1 MINKK
6 DIRNYEVSIWT
17 LQDSFITVLKP
28 FNLEN
33 KGAIQEPKM
42 ELKDDGDNTFS
53 FKIPMY
59 IKENSNVDEEPYFKK
74 NSELKEN
81 PIWYN
86 VRNGNIVANMRKI
99 KVIFNKNIPNKEKI
113 FEFIIT
119 NVKET
124 HNNFEKNCEVSCEGL
139 AFHEL
144 GKQGYN
150 ISLLHKDYLEDLSKW
165 NEKQEGLMPIENI
178 NYWIEKVL
186 KNSYWDY
193 EINMDWSLYNNSWD
207 KHKVYKEPYVSSW
220 DIVSNGKE
228 EILIPSTTV
237 LDGSQLEK
245 ILPMEEKES
254 NRYNLLQ
261 KIAETFEVYCKFEYS
276 YDDNYHIID
285 RKVIFYNNFINEQD
299 GIIDLNYGYDTTQI
313 TREMDSI
320 DLVSKMFVQKLSD
333 SGTFAGEI
341 NLSDSAANLAL
352 ENYILNFDYLYKIG
366 TIAED
371 QYQEIKNY
379 QRDLYKINS
388 EILNQSYQQL
398 YYNYKKPLLEA
409 KKTVLES
416 FEKEALTRIANF
428 NSQLIAIGNG
438 NVDPSYTDINPLSF
452 LVIFDEARQDY
463 YIIMN
468 RAFGELNQNSF
479 RLYKEKNNNT
489 GEVIPNSLI
498 SSEDIS
504 FEKDS
509 DGLVT
514 KIRIRILPS
523 NISYVYA
530 TFSYKPNVPT
540 KKMLQLWGSQLKD
553 AQDNIINVTNKINDI
568 EEIINNYNDFKD
580 AQLKEKE
587 EKIVNFERLM
597 GAALREGTW
606 TPEDNYAS
614 CQSNH
619 IFLLNDFFNNSSEN
633 ENVGFTWDKVLFEDN
648 VLNFELK
655 IDYYYYLENEM
666 RYYPCILLND
676 DIINQLRGKNNIHF
690 VYRNCYWLD
699 GERHDPTK
707 NYYLSINTEEGC
719 QFIFLKNDRTNEIKP
734 ALIITGAK
742 NIIDT
747 KIDSILYRTFDQIK
761 QQARLSEI
769 TYDSTNGDMIETE
782 IISDLTNYW
791 ANFDQEKYSIVYP
804 RFYNTYFNFLTTT
817 PINMIYCGETAL
829 EKDKDYHL
837 LFRTNQN
844 GKIGH
849 YLTIKPEVAIFNLH
863 KNYKFCYA
871 LSTAADAIYLDA
883 LKIMKENSS
892 PKVSYSI
899 TPLIKNID
907 FIREVYN
914 KIGQLVHINDI
925 ELKFEN
931 VQGYIS
937 EVNLNLDK
945 PWEDTYTIKNYKTKF
960 EDLFS
965 SIVAQTQS
973 MQRNS
978 QAFTMASNLFD
989 SKGNIDSEILNSSIQ
1004 NAGTVNTFGLLTN
1017 DSALAIPIE
1026 SDAVRIINGD
1036 IGLAFPKTD
1045 NIESIILN
1053 NNIGLRIDGLM
1064 RRLEDN
1070 GDYTSIPS
1078 YFRVTNGSMGFFKK
1092 NTDHGQDEG
1101 MLYFDALKG
1110 DMALKGGLY
1119 AKWGWF
1125 GGENGWIIGDGDF
1138 HSINNK
1144 AIFTAGESLT
1154 SPTIELFNDENEA
1167 ILKFNDNNL
1176 YIKGAIT
1183 ADTGYIGGETGWVIK
1198 PNLLYSSSLGE
1209 FNNGRLDWWDTNA
1222 NDFKGG
1228 IYLKNNINTSEL
1240 GIYTK
1245 GMEEPLVKLVGG
1257 ENIDTPFIIGDDN
1270 SGIQLKYD
1278 LLNRQTSLI
1287 VKGEIEAILGNIG
1300 GWIIGSE
1307 GLSKTSRNF
1316 YYNYE
1321 FDTYTILK
1329 LNNDINSVEQLSNI
1343 AFEVSQI
1350 KHSRNKNTDSYG
1362 NRFYVTYEGYLY
1374 ASNAEIE
1381 GSIIATNGKIGDWFL
1396 FDQVLSSV
1404 DKTTYLNANPNVSDI
1419 AFSAGSGNFYV
1430 KHNGYLYASDV
1441 DITGN
1446 ITASSLSIKGE
1457 DFDYYI
1463 GKINDDINGV
1473 SSQIADTNGNV
1484 NKLTITSE
1492 SLQSQISTIQGDYTT
1507 LNDIVQGP
1515 QGITMAVTSINNTI
1529 KDGVPKVSASGIT
1542 IQDNSIDIA
1551 STGTI
1556 TIASSNNLTISSGN
1570 FKINNDSVEITGNI
1584 YTTGGSIAGWTIT
1597 DNWIQKTN
1605 TIGDTTY
1612 TASLNNYGAWA
1623 AGDMPGG
1630 WAFLCQ
1636 ASSPSRFAYVGIGWD
1651 GSLSANNVNLTGAI
1665 TATSGYIANWIINGN
1680 YIKAGSGKSY
1690 FCLDSGSNASH
1701 RMWFGAEDWNAAPFQ
1716 VKTDGSV
1723 ILSGASIKGDTTINL
1738 SSQGS
1743 LFIGDG
1749 TNMSDSKN
1757 YLRMEAHTW
1766 NDGDGLII
1774 ENEQEPKTF
1783 AIKSSNGDGS
1793 IYSAIRVSYQQ
1804 ISIYHVENGV
1814 VTKSIIVGKQ

>member
-59 IKENSNVDEEPYFKK
+59 IKENSNIDEEPYFKK

-99 KVIFNKNIPNKEKI
+99 KVIFNKNIPDKEKI

-150 ISLLHKDYLEDLSKW
+150 ISLLHDDYL
-165 NEKQEGLMPIENI
+165 QELYNWYKDQTGPMPIENI

-186 KNSYWDY
+186 KNSYWNY
-193 EINMDWSLYNNSWD
+193 EIDMDWSLYNNSWD
-207 KHKVYKEPYVSSW
+207 KHKVYKGPYVSSW
-220 DIVSNGKE
+220 NIISNGEE
-228 EILIPSTTV
+228 EILTPSTTI
-237 LDGSQLEK
+237 LDSSQLEK

-320 DLVSKMFVQKLSD
+320 DLVSKMFVQNLKD
-333 SGTFAGEI
+333 SGTFSGEI
-341 NLSDSAANLAL
+341 KISDSAANLAL

-371 QYQEIKNY
+371 QYQEIKDY
-379 QRDLYKINS
+379 QRDLHKINS
-388 EILNQSYQQL
+388 EILKQSYQQL

-416 FEKEALTRIANF
+416 FEKEASTRIANF

-514 KIRIRILPS
+514 KVRIKTLSS

-553 AQDNIINVTNKINDI
+553 AQDNIENITNKINDI

-587 EKIVNFERLM
+587 KKIINFERLM

-619 IFLLNDFFNNSSEN
+619 IFLLNDFLNNSSEN

-648 VLNFELK
+648 ILDAELK

-676 DIINQLRGKNNIHF
+676 DIIDQLRGKNNIHF

-699 GERHDPTK
+699 GDRHDPTK
-707 NYYLSINTEEGC
+707 NYYLSINTEEDC
-719 QFIFLKNDRTNEIKP
+719 QFAFLRNDKTNEIKP
-734 ALIITGAK
+734 ALIIVGAK
-742 NIIDT
+742 NVIDT
-747 KIDSILYRTFDQIK
+747 KIDSILYKTFDQIK

-791 ANFDQEKYSIVYP
+791 VNFDQEKYSIVYP

-829 EKDKDYHL
+829 EKDKDYYI

-883 LKIMKENSS
+883 LKVMKENSS

-899 TPLIKNID
+899 TPLLKNID
-907 FIREVYN
+907 FIKEVYN

-989 SKGNIDSEILNSSIQ
+989 SRGNINSEILNSSIQ
-1004 NAGTVNTFGLLTN
+1004 NAGTINTFGLLTN
-1017 DSALAIPIE
+1017 NSTLAIPIE

-1078 YFRVTNGSMGFFKK
+1078 YFRVTNGAMGFFKK
-1092 NTDHGQDEG
+1092 GTDHGQDEG

-1125 GGENGWIIGDGDF
+1125 GGENGWIIGDGEF

-1154 SPTIELFNDENEA
+1154 SPTIELFNNENEA
-1167 ILKFNDNNL
+1167 ILKFNNNNL

-1257 ENIDTPFIIGDDN
+1257 ENIDTPFIIGDNN
-1270 SGIQLKYD
+1270 SGIKLKYN
-1278 LLNRQTSLI
+1278 LLNKQTSLI
-1287 VKGEIEAILGNIG
+1287 VKGEIEATLGHIG
-1300 GWIIGSE
+1300 GWKISSE
-1307 GLSKTSRNF
+1307 GLSKISDYF
-1316 YYNYE
+1316 YYDSE
-1321 FDTYTILK
+1321 FDMKTELK
-1329 LNNDINSVEQLSNI
+1329 LNNNINSASQLSNI

-1350 KHSRNKNTDSYG
+1350 KHSRNENTDSYG
-1362 NRFYVTYEGYLY
+1362 NRFYVTYNGALYANEADIDGGKIGDWLLFKQMLASGLNTNYFTYVNANSTISDKAFLAGNGNFYVKHDGYLY
-1374 ASNAEIE
+1374 ASNAN
-1381 GSIIATNGKIGDWFL
+1381 IIGTITATNGFISNWNIDGNGIWRYVNDRLTGMMTWESSAQAQGRTIGLD
-1396 FDQVLSSV
+1396 DV
-1404 DKTTYLNANPNVSDI
+1404 
-1419 AFSAGSGNFYV
+1419 AFIAGSGTFSV
-1430 KHNGYLYASDV
+1430 
-1441 DITGN
+1441 
-1446 ITASSLSIKGE
+1446 
-1457 DFDYYI
+1457 
-1463 GKINDDINGV
+1463 
-1473 SSQIADTNGNV
+1473 TNGG
-1484 NKLTITSE
+1484 KLTATE
-1492 SLQSQISTIQGDYTT
+1492 AVIQGD
-1507 LNDIVQGP
+1507 
-1515 QGITMAVTSINNTI
+1515 ITATGGTI
-1529 KDGVPKVSASGIT
+1529 GGC
-1542 IQDNSIDIA
+1542 SIDANGLHVDAAHISSVNA
-1551 STGTI
+1551 SAIKAGTI
-1556 TIASSNNLTISSGN
+1556 NADISLSAATI
-1570 FKINNDSVEITGNI
+1570 
-1584 YTTGGSIAGWTIT
+1584 TGGSISIGGTNFHVDSNGYMTCHGATINGSGSFSGTINAGGGTISGWNIDGNGIWKRVNGDHNLVGMMTWEGANGNVT
-1597 DNWIQKTN
+1597 DNTQ
-1605 TIGDTTY
+1605 
-1612 TASLNNYGAWA
+1612 AFV
-1623 AGDMPGG
+1623 AGDGRFSVTYGG
-1630 WAFLCQ
+1630 QMTA
-1636 ASSPSRFAYVGIGWD
+1636 
-1651 GSLSANNVNLTGAI
+1651 TGAV
-1665 TATSGYIANWIINGN
+1665 INGATQ
-1680 YIKAGSGKSY
+1680 I
-1690 FCLDSGSNASH
+1690 
-1701 RMWFGAEDWNAAPFQ
+1701 
-1716 VKTDGSV
+1716 
-1723 ILSGASIKGDTTINL
+1723 DT
-1738 SSQGS
+1738 
-1743 LFIGDG
+1743 DG
-1749 TNMSDSKN
+1749 TNFSVKN
-1757 YLRMEAHTW
+1757 GEFFSMKAITEVVEGENSGRLTFKVRGKLNNILYDNSIEVTPGNTSFSRMAIFSGGAYFPKGFQTVQ
-1766 NDGDGLII
+1766 GD
-1774 ENEQEPKTF
+1774 T
-1783 AIKSSNGDGS
+1783 
-1793 IYSAIRVSYQQ
+1793 IYSLTSADNSRLYSIVVSTSSPVFHPDCSRMLWIEPYGSWDATNPDLALMSCRVHWCAKYGT
-1804 ISIYHVENGV
+1804 Y
-1814 VTKSIIVGKQ
+1814 